1 MIKVLQFIH
10 GFNMGGA
17 ETIVKNYCLNFNKD
31 NIDLYVLCWDRYN
44 SPYDKEL
51 KDAGI
56 NVKYLCD
63 DMPFYGKEKIIFRI
77 INKIQLYAN
86 IKKYIKFS
94 RPKKNTKIFYTHHF
108 SVERWKKRFKSEI
121 KKTRWLIDNYDTTI
135 VALNSKMKD
144 DINNLFN
151 IQNTIVLNNGIAMDE
166 FFQPMSK
173 NEKRKELN
181 LNESTFVV
189 GHVGRFSKIK
199 NHDFLIDVF
208 VEIQKKKKN
217 AILLLVGKGE
227 QKKHIIDKSEKL
239 GIRNNLIILSDRTDI
254 DELMKIM
261 DILIFPSF
269 SEGVPVTLVEAQA
282 AGLKC
287 IVSDTITKEVCY
299 SNLLKYKSII
309 DSPNDWAREALKW
322 SVDKINYCG
331 IEKWDLKLIIKEL
344 EDRYTKSLK
353 GDINE

>member
-1 MIKVLQFIH
+1 M
-10 GFNMGGA
+10 
-17 ETIVKNYCLNFNKD
+17 
-31 NIDLYVLCWDRYN
+31 
-44 SPYDKEL
+44 
-51 KDAGI
+51 
-56 NVKYLCD
+56 
-63 DMPFYGKEKIIFRI
+63 
-77 INKIQLYAN
+77 
-86 IKKYIKFS
+86 
-94 RPKKNTKIFYTHHF
+94 
-108 SVERWKKRFKSEI
+108 
-121 KKTRWLIDNYDTTI
+121 
-135 VALNSKMKD
+135 ALNSKMKD

-151 IQNTIVLNNGIAMDE
+151 IQNTIVLNNGIAMDK

-173 NEKRKELN
+173 NKKRKELN